1 MIKFCLDNRGYVY
14 DIRDYANA
22 SFTYVV
28 KFWVESLRPNSN
40 CRTPKSMLQIAHCK
54 PRSQA
59 NSVKVKHN
67 LNKKRK
73 KMWWSWKSKSCRA
86 KKALT
91 FERWSHET
99 LLRRRHRFESSFA
112 LRRLPPPPPPPPPTL
127 LLRRRRRLSLAP
139 PTAWWS
145 SASSRGGTTILRSS
159 STASSTPTPSPLATS
174 TCRCSS
180 MMRSR
185 RSGSS
190 EG

>member
-112 LRRLPPPPPPPPPTL
+112 LRRLRLRLRPPPPTIPL
-127 LLRRRRRLSLAP
+127 RHRRRRSLAP

-145 SASSRGGTTILRSS
+145 SASSHFFSFFV
-159 STASSTPTPSPLATS
+159 
-174 TCRCSS
+174 
-180 MMRSR
+180 
-185 RSGSS
+185 
-190 EG
+190 